1 MRPCSQFHRERGSL
15 LPGSAPECTRWLFWD
30 RPRPWP
36 ARIEKLAEVELW
48 GPDIKRLGAKLLFS
62 HATQARVRAWEWRAG
77 QARGGTFES
86 LEQALAFFE
95 TEGAAP
101 APELFAVC
109 SHGSRDT
116 CCGRYGPGVA
126 AALARAGADVIEVSH
141 PGGHRFAPTTLA
153 FPEFRCYGNLS
164 PEEVP
169 AFLERQRAGIYQP
182 EHYRG
187 PLWLG
192 KAGQVAEAA
201 VWRVSGRS
209 PRDARVAHLEG
220 DLVQLETAAGSF
232 EVRLEATSF
241 QGPAS
246 CGEEDGEMLEQR
258 VLSVTQ
264 S

>member
-1 MRPCSQFHRERGSL
+1 MRSCSQFHRERGSL
-15 LPGSAPECTRWLFWD
+15 LPGSAPECRRWLFWD

-36 ARIEKLAEVELW
+36 PKIEKLAEVESW
-48 GPDIKRLGAKLLFS
+48 GPDLKRLGAKLLFS
-62 HATQARVRAWEWRAG
+62 HATHARVRAWEWRDG
-77 QARGGTFES
+77 QARGGKFDS
-86 LEQALAFFE
+86 LEEALAFFE
-95 TEGAAP
+95 SEESAP
-101 APELFAVC
+101 ADELFAVC
-109 SHGSRDT
+109 AHGSRDT

-126 AALARAGADVIEVSH
+126 AALARAGAEVIEVSH

-164 PEEVP
+164 PEQVP
-169 AFLERQRAGIYQP
+169 AFLERQRAGLYQP

-192 KAGQVAEAA
+192 KSGQVAEAA
-201 VWRVSGRS
+201 VWRVTGRP
-209 PRDARVAHLEG
+209 PRAARVAGSEG
-220 DLVQLETAAGSF
+220 EELWLETAASRF
-232 EVRLEATSF
+232 QVRLETVPF

-246 CGEEDGEMLEQR
+246 CGEEDGEMFEQR